1 MRAQIFYEPGVKS
14 NYIDAAKLAYDT
26 LGNVTGESTKV
37 TVQELDFTLPS
48 LTNGQIDSEI
58 IENISTDRGNSILIV
73 TRRDLGAIG
82 LNYCFGRSAHEQ
94 HSAIVSSHRL
104 DYKTMVGL
112 TIHELG
118 HSAGSVS
125 EQSPQYN
132 RDSHFVG
139 HCANECVMEPVNNLT
154 EMNATVEKIMAHP
167 HTAGFCIECAQDLAL
182 NL

>member
-1 MRAQIFYEPGVKS
+1 MHAQIFYEPGVKS
-14 NYIDAAKLAYDT
+14 NHIDATKLAYGT

-48 LTNGQIDSEI
+48 LASGQIDSEI
-58 IENISTDRGNSILIV
+58 IESVSTDRGHSILIV
-73 TRRDLGAIG
+73 TRRDLGAVG
-82 LNYCFGRSAHEQ
+82 LNYCFGRSAYNQ

-125 EQSPQYN
+125 EHSPHYDRN
-132 RDSHFVG
+132 SPFAG

-167 HTAGFCIECAQDLAL
+167 HTGGFCMECARDLAH